1 MVKQTHLRLLPNPS
15 DSTAPHAIWVSM
27 QDGQLTSEIKQG
39 DLATA
44 AANIGADNVI
54 AYIPAIDIL
63 LTRVTLPAG
72 RKSQLRNALPFALE
86 ENLID
91 DVEDLHCALGPRL
104 EDGKYVAA
112 VTRHD
117 NINYW
122 HQLLLSTGLH
132 IQALLPDFLLLPLNA
147 QSWSVACEGNTAYV
161 RTTNTEGFVCQI
173 NVLPLMLQKELDV
186 NEEHVPERIEFHGCL
201 PFDESLMGE
210 PLISQCQLVQHP
222 ATGSGNLLELLANN
236 PPTATSL
243 NLLQGDFAPSS
254 RILQRL
260 RPWYTSAALAGIL
273 ILVAFVGSVIEYIS
287 LKQQSATLE
296 QQITQIF
303 QQTFP
308 DVKRIVNPA
317 SQMRNRVA
325 ELRGKGRGSGPD
337 FSEMLAKVAPVV
349 ANSKGVTA
357 QHLRFQT
364 GQMEILLETPDL
376 QSLEALKNRLSD
388 AVPWE
393 VELKSANS
401 TENKV
406 QGRILISEKSS

>member
-1 MVKQTHLRLLPNPS
+1 MVKQTHLRLLPNPA
-15 DSTAPHAIWVSM
+15 DSTAPHALWVSM
-27 QDGQLTSEIKQG
+27 QDGQITSGFKQG

-44 AANIGADNVI
+44 AADIGADNVI
-54 AYIPAIDIL
+54 AYIPGIDIL
-63 LTRVTLPAG
+63 LTRVNLPAG

-86 ENLID
+86 ESLID
-91 DVEDLHCALGPRL
+91 DVEDLHCALGPQL
-104 EDGKYVAA
+104 ENGMYVAA
-112 VTRHD
+112 VTRQE

-132 IQALLPDFLLLPLNA
+132 IQALLPDFLLLPRNPY
-147 QSWSVACEGNTAYV
+147 SWSVACEGNTAYV
-161 RTTNTEGFVCQI
+161 RMTDAEGFVCRI
-173 NVLPLMLQKELDV
+173 NVLPLLLQKELEDA
-186 NEEHVPERIEFHGCL
+186 EEHLPERIEFHGCL
-201 PFDESLMGE
+201 PFDENLMGE
-210 PLISQCQLVQHP
+210 SLTSQCQLVQHP
-222 ATGSGNLLELLANN
+222 AIGSGNLLELLAGS
-236 PPTATSL
+236 PPTATRL

-260 RPWYTSAALAGIL
+260 RPWYTSAALAGAM
-273 ILVAFVGSVIEYIS
+273 ILVAFIGSVIEYVS
-287 LKQQSATLE
+287 LKQQSAALE

-325 ELRGKGRGSGPD
+325 ELRGKGRGGGPD
-337 FSEMLAKVAPVV
+337 FSEMLARVAPVV

-376 QSLEALKNRLSD
+376 QSLESLKNRLSD

-406 QGRILISEKSS
+406 QGRILIFEKS

>member
-27 QDGQLTSEIKQG
+27 QDGQITSGIKQG

-54 AYIPAIDIL
+54 AYIPGIDIL
-63 LTRVTLPAG
+63 LTRVNLPAG

-112 VTRHD
+112 VTRQD

-132 IQALLPDFLLLPLNA
+132 IQALLPDFLLLPHNS
-147 QSWSVACEGNTAYV
+147 QSWSVACEGDTAYV
-161 RTTNTEGFVCQI
+161 RTTDAEGFVCQI
-173 NVLPLMLQKELDV
+173 NVLPLMLQKELDA

-210 PLISQCQLVQHP
+210 TLTSQCQLVQHP
-222 ATGSGNLLELLANN
+222 AIGSGNLLELLANN
-236 PPTATSL
+236 PPTNTSL

-260 RPWYTSAALAGIL
+260 RPWYTSAALAGVL
-273 ILVAFVGSVIEYIS
+273 ILVAFVGSAIEYIS

-349 ANSKGVTA
+349 ADSKGVTA

-376 QSLEALKNRLSD
+376 QSLEGLKNRLSD

-406 QGRILISEKSS
+406 QGRILISEKS